1 MQNNVHLKKVHCAY
15 RQPSGLCAPQ
25 EVEMGGD
32 GSISERIDKVLGL
45 SWGNNNVP
53 CEVP

>member
-1 MQNNVHLKKVHCAY
+1 MAY
-15 RQPSGLCAPQ
+15 LLLSEIEIGEGGSPSQ
-25 EVEMGGD
+25 
-32 GSISERIDKVLGL
+32 RIDTMLGL